1 MTLVLQF
8 QETESNDETKY
19 STFYLSQRLKK
30 QLLMRVDWYVFESS
44 YRTIISNIQKRLGKG
59 LVCIIDSIIDHNI
72 NISKYKPLSGSN
84 AVKLPK

>member
-1 MTLVLQF
+1 MMKQNTAPFICL
-8 QETESNDETKY
+8 
-19 STFYLSQRLKK
+19 QRLKK
-30 QLLMRVDWYVFESS
+30 QLLMWVDWYVFESS